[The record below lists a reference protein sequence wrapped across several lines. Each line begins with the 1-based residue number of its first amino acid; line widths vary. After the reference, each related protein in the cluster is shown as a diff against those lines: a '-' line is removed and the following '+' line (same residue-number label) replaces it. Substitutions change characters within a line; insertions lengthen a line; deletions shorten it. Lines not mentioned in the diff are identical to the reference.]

1 MKNIMLDILRT
12 SEDDIHTLPDLLVAI
27 EALGRLGGRDENAG
41 LEANECRGLQR
52 LAGHAVDVAHRV
64 EKMFEAAWRAA
75 GGDA

>member
-1 MKNIMLDILRT
+1 MNRPFIDLLRA

-41 LEANECRGLQR
+41 LEASECRGLQR